1 MIGALLGPIG
11 KIASTWLEGRNEKL
25 RADAETKIAQVRS
38 KAVIA
43 QKQATGEIELQQSLT
58 EQMGDSW
65 KDEFWTILIGG
76 ILLCCFLPFTQDY
89 VKKGFEFLSTSTP
102 EWFTHI
108 ILISVSASYGLR
120 IGKGAM
126 GVMQK
131 KIAPINKPIGKK
143 K

>member
-11 KIASTWLEGRNEKL
+11 DIASTWLKGRNEKI
-25 RADAETKIAQVRS
+25 RAEAETKIAQVKS

-76 ILLCCFLPFTQDY
+76 ILLCCFYLLP
-89 VKKGFEFLSTSTP
+89 
-102 EWFTHI
+102 
-108 ILISVSASYGLR
+108 
-120 IGKGAM
+120 
-126 GVMQK
+126 
-131 KIAPINKPIGKK
+131 KIM
-143 K
+143 

>member
-1 MIGALLGPIG
+1 MIGAFLGPIG
-11 KIASTWLEGRNEKL
+11 DIASTRIKGRNEKI
-25 RADAETKIAQVRS
+25 RAEAETKIAQVKS

-89 VKKGFEFLSTSTP
+89 VKKGFEFLNTSTP

-108 ILISVSASYGLR
+108 ILISVSASYGIR
-120 IGKGAM
+120 VGKGAV
-126 GVMQK
+126 GIFSK
-131 KIAPINKPIGKK
+131 RIENGKK
-143 K
+143 PK